1 MARAYSLN
9 WELEIDG
16 QIIHPLE
23 IGEFGEGEEGRIKVA
38 DGSRKYSVRD
48 QIFDIG
54 EIPVTILMTRDRY
67 EYDIMQAW
75 STSGV
80 VKETVIL
87 RGRDGQRNAMIT
99 YILSDVELA
108 MGQHNAFNR
117 DSKEV
122 DKKKYVMLPFLV
134 EEMI

>member
-1 MARAYSLN
+1 MARALSLN
-9 WELEIDG
+9 WEYEVDG
-16 QIIHPLE
+16 HIIHPLE

-54 EIPVTILMTRDRY
+54 EIPITILVTRDRY
-67 EYDIMQAW
+67 EYDIMQEW
-75 STSGV
+75 STSGDI
-80 VKETVIL
+80 KDTVIL
-87 RGRDGQRNAMIT
+87 RGRDGRGVALYT
-99 YILSDVELA
+99 YILSEVDCA

-122 DKKKYVMLPFLV
+122 DKKKYTLLPTFV
-134 EEMI
+134 EEMV

>member
-9 WELEIDG
+9 WELQIDG